1 MERTDEARKHRSRDV
16 SRVTKEHEWG
26 RVDPW
31 ARRLDNRESEA
42 PQKFPLSLLSL
53 PAPKQWNFLPLS
65 NHIFKHKRYKMPKAP
80 GGHARQMRGHNP
92 LSEDYA
98 PSNPHKQKAPK
109 RKGRSNAGD
118 DDNEQQAYID
128 SKASRKIIALGQ
140 DLTAEEDAELE
151 AQRPKNGSKS
161 AFEFE
166 RSLRDEEDSDEEA
179 AIPEDDEA
187 WGDEED
193 EEVEEVEVD
202 PEDLAM
208 FNKFNPEFDPA
219 TLLAPQSAEE
229 GESTNLADLILEK
242 IAQHE
247 ASQAQGHVIRGGGAP
262 EDAIELPA
270 KVVEV
275 YTQYVWP
282 NASQLQGLG

>member
-1 MERTDEARKHRSRDV
+1 M
-16 SRVTKEHEWG
+16 
-26 RVDPW
+26 
-31 ARRLDNRESEA
+31 RR
-42 PQKFPLSLLSL
+42 
-53 PAPKQWNFLPLS
+53 
-65 NHIFKHKRYKMPKAP
+65 
-80 GGHARQMRGHNP
+80 HNP

-109 RKGRSNAGD
+109 RKGRSNAGGDD
-118 DDNEQQAYID
+118 DDNDQQAYID

-151 AQRPKNGSKS
+151 AQRPKHASKS

-166 RSLRDEEDSDEEA
+166 RRLRDEQDSDDEA
-179 AIPEDDEA
+179 GGIPEDDEA

-219 TLLAPQSAEE
+219 TLLAPQANE

-247 ASQAQGHVIRGGGAP
+247 NSQAQGQIIRGGGAP

-275 YTQYVWP
+275 YTQYV
-282 NASQLQGLG
+282 

>member
-1 MERTDEARKHRSRDV
+1 
-16 SRVTKEHEWG
+16 
-26 RVDPW
+26 
-31 ARRLDNRESEA
+31 
-42 PQKFPLSLLSL
+42 
-53 PAPKQWNFLPLS
+53 
-65 NHIFKHKRYKMPKAP
+65 MPKAP
-80 GGHARQMRGHNP
+80 GGDARQMRRHNP

-118 DDNEQQAYID
+118 EDNEQQAYID

-151 AQRPKNGSKS
+151 ARRPQNGTKS

-166 RSLRDEEDSDEEA
+166 RSLRDDEDSDEEGGV
-179 AIPEDDEA
+179 PNDDEA

-208 FNKFNPEFDPA
+208 FNKFNPEFDPS
-219 TLLAPQSAEE
+219 TLLAPGSAGDQ

-247 ASQAQGHVIRGGGAP
+247 ASQAQGHIIRGGGAP

-275 YTQYVWP
+275 YTQYVEKEP
-282 NASQLQGLG
+282 LRNTAFS

>member
-1 MERTDEARKHRSRDV
+1 
-16 SRVTKEHEWG
+16 
-26 RVDPW
+26 
-31 ARRLDNRESEA
+31 
-42 PQKFPLSLLSL
+42 
-53 PAPKQWNFLPLS
+53 
-65 NHIFKHKRYKMPKAP
+65 MPKAP
-80 GGHARQMRGHNP
+80 GGDARQMRRHNP

-109 RKGRSNAGD
+109 KKSRSNPNGD
-118 DDNEQQAYID
+118 EDNEQQAYID

-151 AQRPKNGSKS
+151 ALRPKNDTKS

-166 RSLRDEEDSDEEA
+166 RSLRDEEDSDDDEA
-179 AIPEDDEA
+179 GGIPGDDEA
-187 WGDEED
+187 WGDEDD

-219 TLLAPQSAEE
+219 TLLGAQADE
-229 GESTNLADLILEK
+229 GESTNLADLILSK

-247 ASQAQGHVIRGGGAP
+247 SSQAQGHIIRGGGAP

-275 YTQYVWP
+275 YTQYV
-282 NASQLQGLG
+282 

>member
-1 MERTDEARKHRSRDV
+1 M
-16 SRVTKEHEWG
+16 
-26 RVDPW
+26 
-31 ARRLDNRESEA
+31 RR
-42 PQKFPLSLLSL
+42 
-53 PAPKQWNFLPLS
+53 
-65 NHIFKHKRYKMPKAP
+65 
-80 GGHARQMRGHNP
+80 HNP

-151 AQRPKNGSKS
+151 ALRPKNGSKS

-179 AIPEDDEA
+179 GIPEDDEA

-247 ASQAQGHVIRGGGAP
+247 SSQQDRIIRGGGAP

-275 YTQYVWP
+275 YTQYV
-282 NASQLQGLG
+282 

>member
-1 MERTDEARKHRSRDV
+1 
-16 SRVTKEHEWG
+16 
-26 RVDPW
+26 
-31 ARRLDNRESEA
+31 
-42 PQKFPLSLLSL
+42 
-53 PAPKQWNFLPLS
+53 
-65 NHIFKHKRYKMPKAP
+65 MPKAP
-80 GGHARQMRGHNP
+80 GGDARQMRRHNP

-118 DDNEQQAYID
+118 EDNEQQAYID
-128 SKASRKIIALGQ
+128 SKASRKIISLGQ
-140 DLTAEEDAELE
+140 DLTAEEEAEQE
-151 AQRPKNGSKS
+151 ARRPQNGTKS

-179 AIPEDDEA
+179 GIPEDDEA

-208 FNKFNPEFDPA
+208 FNKFNPEFDPS
-219 TLLAPQSAEE
+219 TLLAPQSNDEQ
-229 GESTNLADLILEK
+229 GDSTNLADLILEK

-275 YTQYVWP
+275 YTQYVSTTS
-282 NASQLQGLG
+282 NTLRISTNTTLLESA

>member
-1 MERTDEARKHRSRDV
+1 M
-16 SRVTKEHEWG
+16 
-26 RVDPW
+26 
-31 ARRLDNRESEA
+31 RR
-42 PQKFPLSLLSL
+42 
-53 PAPKQWNFLPLS
+53 
-65 NHIFKHKRYKMPKAP
+65 
-80 GGHARQMRGHNP
+80 HNP

-118 DDNEQQAYID
+118 DDDEQQAYID

-151 AQRPKNGSKS
+151 AQRPKNASKS

-166 RSLRDEEDSDEEA
+166 RSLRDEEDSDDEA
-179 AIPEDDEA
+179 GGIPEDDEA

-219 TLLAPQSAEE
+219 TLLAPQADE

-247 ASQAQGHVIRGGGAP
+247 NSQAQGQIIRGGGAP

-275 YTQYVWP
+275 YTQYVDCVSMSSP
-282 NASQLQGLG
+282 TPTNSSRLTESA

>member
-1 MERTDEARKHRSRDV
+1 
-16 SRVTKEHEWG
+16 
-26 RVDPW
+26 
-31 ARRLDNRESEA
+31 
-42 PQKFPLSLLSL
+42 
-53 PAPKQWNFLPLS
+53 
-65 NHIFKHKRYKMPKAP
+65 MPKAP
-80 GGHARQMRGHNP
+80 GGDARQMRRHNP

-109 RKGRSNAGD
+109 KKSRSNPGD
-118 DDNEQQAYID
+118 EDGEQQAYID

-151 AQRPKNGSKS
+151 ALRPKNGAKS

-166 RSLRDEEDSDEEA
+166 RSLRDEEDSDDEA
-179 AIPEDDEA
+179 GIPEDDEA

-219 TLLAPQSAEE
+219 TLLGAQAEE
-229 GESTNLADLILEK
+229 GDSTNLADLILEK

-247 ASQAQGHVIRGGGAP
+247 SSQGPGHIIRGGGAP

-275 YTQYVWP
+275 YTQYV
-282 NASQLQGLG
+282 